1 MEKTPHT
8 PIPIHIES
16 MDEAEV
22 EDPIEDI
29 SSRVV

>member
-16 MDEAEV
+16 IDEAEV
-22 EDPIEDI
+22 EDPVEDF
-29 SSRVV
+29 S